1 MKSESFIAVNSPLS
15 IIRTLSSEERS
26 LPLQLIKLCCSD
38 CRITVY
44 FQQVMCYSPRA
55 DEQDQVISWKK
66 KKKRKKSTNKILVWR
81 IKSEK
86 SPQNED
92 SGLSE

>member
-15 IIRTLSSEERS
+15 IIRTLSSEKRS

-38 CRITVY
+38 CRITVQ

-66 KKKRKKSTNKILVWR
+66 EKRKKKNAHK
-81 IKSEK
+81 
-86 SPQNED
+86 
-92 SGLSE
+92 